1 MPQSLSQFHRE
12 TSMDKDRRR
21 ITVELLDETLAN
33 GEKMAPEDLLISY
46 EGVLYPATLCSP
58 ENFKALQSFEARND
72 DIILAGYPKTGTNW
86 LDQILNDLE
95 TTAGKYTEEE
105 INSRNSIEQEIPI
118 PLRLEFGD
126 AKQFQMMK
134 KLLFSFRRITTTHI
148 LPQILPQ
155 SIFKSKAKILLLLR
169 NPKDTAVSYFHFYND
184 MPLLQSFNTW
194 DEYFT
199 AFMNGQLTWGSYFDY
214 LIEWNKY
221 IADDNVM
228 VITYEEMKENQTLG
242 MKKIAEFLG
251 FSLSD
256 DEIRTIAEKSTFKA
270 MKEKSSETHG
280 MFGKILFRK
289 GIVGGWRELFTEAQS
304 KEMDRKFEEC
314 LGGTKIGEKI
324 KYGIYCKA

>member
-1 MPQSLSQFHRE
+1 MSGKSQ
-12 TSMDKDRRR
+12 
-21 ITVELLDETLAN
+21 IAIELLDETLAN
-33 GEKMAPEDLLISY
+33 GEKTASEDLLISY
-46 EGVLYPATLCSP
+46 EGVLYPAVLCSP

-72 DIILAGYPKTGTNW
+72 DIIL
-86 LDQILNDLE
+86 
-95 TTAGKYTEEE
+95 
-105 INSRNSIEQEIPI
+105 
-118 PLRLEFGD
+118 
-126 AKQFQMMK
+126 MMK
-134 KLLFSFRRITTTHI
+134 KLPFRRINTTHI

-155 SIFKSKAKILLLLR
+155 SIFKNKAKILLLVR

-184 MPLLQSFNTW
+184 MPLLPSFNTW

-199 AFMNGQLTWGSYFDY
+199 AFMNGKLTWGSYFDY

-256 DEIRTIAEKSTFKA
+256 NEIRTISKKSTFKA

-280 MFGKILFRK
+280 TFGKILFRK
-289 GIVGGWRELFTEAQS
+289 GIVGGWRELFTEAQN

>member
-12 TSMDKDRRR
+12 TSMNTDRRR
-21 ITVELLDETLAN
+21 IAIELLDETLAN
-33 GEKMAPEDLLISY
+33 GEKTASEDLLISY
-46 EGVLYPATLCSP
+46 EGVLYPAVLCSP

-86 LDQILNDLE
+86 LEQILNDLE

-105 INSRNSIEQEIPI
+105 INSRNTIEKEISI

-134 KLLFSFRRITTTHI
+134 KLPFRRINTTHI

-155 SIFKSKAKILLLLR
+155 SIFKNKAKILLLVR

-184 MPLLQSFNTW
+184 MPLLPSFNTW

-199 AFMNGQLTWGSYFDY
+199 AFMNGKLTWGSYFDY

-256 DEIRTIAEKSTFKA
+256 NEIRTISKKSTFKA

-280 MFGKILFRK
+280 TFGKILFRK
-289 GIVGGWRELFTEAQS
+289 GIVGGWRELFTEAQN